1 MMEKFYI
8 DRIKSI
14 ILIKMIMKMLITVL
28 LVIGPS
34 PNESISAYWT
44 PILPKVCGTNVSKNL
59 TQSLFACDQ
68 LLDHQLSNIF
78 DDCVQSVYRLKRNK
92 IEQRPKLCYY
102 MRMGNQLDRC
112 KMARYQSER
121 ITLTELIDREQDH
134 TITNPIKK
142 CFQEEI
148 VIEKMES
155 QQRKQSSSTS
165 PLQPPPS
172 LSSLSSSPSKLMMM
186 MMMMSSDRK
195 QSERKN
201 SERIVKPSACLAFQY
216 SRKIWK
222 CLAER
227 YGDQSSFQNRANLY
241 ITCLRSIQQPV
252 Q

>member
-1 MMEKFYI
+1 NRTDDKKWCLMKIAQPLGWEKLCSDNQI
-8 DRIKSI
+8 DSSFLQSKRASI
-14 ILIKMIMKMLITVL
+14 QQ
-28 LVIGPS
+28 
-34 PNESISAYWT
+34 
-44 PILPKVCGTNVSKNL
+44 C
-59 TQSLFACDQ
+59 
-68 LLDHQLSNIF
+68 
-78 DDCVQSVYRLKRNK
+78 
-92 IEQRPKLCYY
+92 EQRF
-102 MRMGNQLDRC
+102 ND
-112 KMARYQSER
+112 
-121 ITLTELIDREQDH
+121 
-134 TITNPIKK
+134 ITNPIKK